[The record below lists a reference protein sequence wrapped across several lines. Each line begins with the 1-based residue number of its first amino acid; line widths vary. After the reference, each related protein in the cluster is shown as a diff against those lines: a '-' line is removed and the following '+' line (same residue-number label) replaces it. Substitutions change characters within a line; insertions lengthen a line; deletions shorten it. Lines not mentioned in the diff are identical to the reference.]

1 MKLAFATGVVFRREP
16 EGGILFNVNSGALQ
30 IVEEVAVAIC
40 SMIEEHASREDI
52 LASLKRNYPDQ
63 PELELERDLDDFLT
77 QLRQNAVL
85 E

>member
-1 MKLAFATGVVFRREP
+1 MTLSFATGVVFRREP

-40 SMIEEHASREDI
+40 SMIDGHASREDI
-52 LASLKRNYPDQ
+52 LARLRQKYPDQ
-63 PELELERDLDDFLT
+63 PEVERDLDDFLA
-77 QLRQNAVL
+77 QLRQNGVL

>member
-1 MKLAFATGVVFRREP
+1 MKLSFATGVVFRREP

-40 SMIEEHASREDI
+40 SLIDERSSREDI
-52 LASLKRNYPDQ
+52 LARLRESYPEQ
-63 PELELERDLDDFLT
+63 PGIERDLDDFLD
-77 QLRQNAVL
+77 QLRQNGVI

>member
-1 MKLAFATGVVFRREP
+1 MKLSFATGVVFRREP

-40 SMIEEHASREDI
+40 SMIDERASREDI
-52 LASLKRNYPDQ
+52 LTRLRQSYPDR
-63 PELELERDLDDFLT
+63 PEVERDLDDFLA
-77 QLRQNAVL
+77 QLRQNGVI

>member
-1 MKLAFATGVVFRREP
+1 MKLSFVTGVVFRREP

-40 SMIEEHASREDI
+40 SMIDENASREDI
-52 LASLKRNYPDQ
+52 LARLKQNYPDQ
-63 PELELERDLDDFLT
+63 PDTARDLDDFLA
-77 QLRQNAVL
+77 QLRQHRVI

>member
-1 MKLAFATGVVFRREP
+1 MKLSFETGVVFRREP

-40 SMIEEHASREDI
+40 SMIDEHASREDI
-52 LASLKRNYPDQ
+52 LARLRQCYPDQ
-63 PELELERDLDDFLT
+63 PDIELDLDDFLA
-77 QLRQNAVL
+77 QLRQYGVM